1 MDYMKMWMK
10 EKQKLREIVCDDG
23 TAKLGDRQLN
33 AWDASAV
40 LWLLDRIEMEEY
52 FGEED
57 K

>member
-1 MDYMKMWMK
+1 MDYMKMWMR
-10 EKQKLREIVCDDG
+10 EKQKLREIVCDGG
-23 TAKLGDRQLN
+23 TTELGDRQLN

-40 LWLLDRIEMEEY
+40 LWLLDQIEMEEY

>member
-1 MDYMKMWMK
+1 MDYMKMWMR
-10 EKQKLREIVCDDG
+10 EKQKLREIVCDGG
-23 TAKLGDRQLN
+23 TTDLGDRQLN

-40 LWLLDRIEMEEY
+40 LWLLDQIEMEEY